1 MSTAQAHLEAVLL
14 PVQNAQVLLPAA
26 AVIEVLPYAKTL
38 GLDNAPPWLVG
49 TLLWGAA
56 TAPLVSL
63 DALFGGVNPRA
74 ILHRRIVLL
83 QAPTAHPRLH
93 YFGFLTVAPPEPIR
107 LLRSE
112 LVYDSSGED
121 VPLGALCR
129 VLWGQGQRSSAL
141 IPDLDALERMLLK
154 ILRH

>member
-1 MSTAQAHLEAVLL
+1 MSTATTDLDAVLL
-14 PVQNAQVLLPAA
+14 AVDSAHILLPAA
-26 AVIEVLPYAKTL
+26 ALVEVLPYAPTL
-38 GLDNAPPWLVG
+38 ALENAPPWLVG

-63 DALFGGVNPRA
+63 DALFAGVNPRT
-74 ILHRRIVLL
+74 IQHRRIVLL

-93 YFGFLTVAPPEPIR
+93 YFGFLTVAPPQSLSIAR
-107 LLRSE
+107 HDLA
-112 LVYDSSGED
+112 YDNHGGD
-121 VPLGALCR
+121 LPLGALCR
-129 VLWGQGQRSSAL
+129 VRWVEGERSAL